1 MEVERSFWWKSAGI
15 VVGLG
20 VLGLVGLLVL
30 NRLVYRFGAIAAL
43 IIIFGV
49 LMAIAYRSDR
59 KKQRAYEDE
68 TPSS

>member
-20 VLGLVGLLVL
+20 VLGLVGILIF
-30 NRLVYRFGAIAAL
+30 NRLIYRFGAIAAL
-43 IIIFGV
+43 LIVFVI

-59 KKQRAYEDE
+59 KKQREYEGE
-68 TPSS
+68 II